1 MKLHNHAIL
10 TTGIV
15 YSVTGNVIGACAAAV
30 GSLLPAVAGAKH
42 HRYSH
47 FIWPWVLVTGLA
59 WHLLRAVEYSSLT
72 LYIAFFLL
80 SGAVLHILTDILSD
94 VGIPALSPE
103 GEKCAFGLYK
113 NGTRWETV
121 TLLGLLAVFGVFAGI
136 KGYLDVGYI
145 SKQLQLLPRLL
156 AASLYH

>member
-30 GSLLPAVAGAKH
+30 GSLLPAVAEAKH
-42 HRYSH
+42 YRYSH
-47 FIWPWVLVTGLA
+47 FIWPWILVTTFA
-59 WHLLRAVEYSSLT
+59 WYLLRAVEYSSPT
-72 LYIAFFLL
+72 LYLVFFLL

-94 VGIPALSPE
+94 VGIPALSPA
-103 GEKCAFGLYK
+103 GEKYALGLYK
-113 NGTRWETV
+113 SGTRWETI
-121 TLLGLLAVFGVFAGI
+121 TLMGLLAVFIVFAGI

-145 SKQLQLLPRLL
+145 SKQLQLLPQLL
-156 AASLYH
+156 AASMHH

>member
-1 MKLHNHAIL
+1 MKLHNHVIL
-10 TTGIV
+10 TTCIV

-30 GSLLPAVAGAKH
+30 GSLFPVVAGAKH
-42 HRYSH
+42 HQYSH

-59 WHLLRAVEYSSLT
+59 WYLQRAVEYSSLT

-103 GEKCAFGLYK
+103 GEKFAFGLYK
-113 NGTRWETV
+113 NGTRWETI
-121 TLLGLLAVFGVFAGI
+121 TLAGLLAVFGGFAFWR
-136 KGYLDVGYI
+136 GYLNTEHVLTQI
-145 SKQLQLLPRLL
+145 KLL
-156 AASLYH
+156 AQLF